1 MIIFSRNA
9 LVMEIKK
16 QLFGSA
22 KMKKLL
28 RVG

>member
-1 MIIFSRNA
+1 A
-9 LVMEIKK
+9 LVMEIKN
-16 QLFGSA
+16 QLVGSA

>member
-1 MIIFSRNA
+1 FSSNA
-9 LVMEIKK
+9 LVMEIKN
-16 QLFGSA
+16 QLVGSA